1 MRIQRWDLWILE
13 GNEEENFFLRVD
25 LVVGWKFWHSI
36 LFIIDSKLGRTFL
49 LFFPEAV
56 LREWKSWIFGL
67 CWGGNI
73 LGLNFTWAFK
83 LQRIC
88 YLGWIWKGEVEMLDS
103 VRCLLSCTSGVGVQC
118 NNGENQAHVYLNVY
132 DLTPANKYLYWF
144 GLGIFHSGIEGT
156 CFFFITYM
164 SSLFSCCSL
173 SYKIGAC
180 FFPEKNW
187 LVLHIHLIFCIFL
200 KFCEII
206 EWSSIT

>member
-1 MRIQRWDLWILE
+1 M
-13 GNEEENFFLRVD
+13 
-25 LVVGWKFWHSI
+25 
-36 LFIIDSKLGRTFL
+36 FIVDSKLGRTFL

-156 CFFFITYM
+156 CFFFYYIYVILVFMLFIILQDWSLLFPWKKLTSATYP
-164 SSLFSCCSL
+164 SNFLHFF
-173 SYKIGAC
+173 KILWNYRM
-180 FFPEKNW
+180 K
-187 LVLHIHLIFCIFL
+187 
-200 KFCEII
+200 
-206 EWSSIT
+206 